1 MRTSENLMVLIPLPV
16 VILPLIYSGSLF
28 MSDMAARGSPQ
39 LATKKKQHCTLSQLM
54 ENMGNFKVQESKQQ
68 LHFASSFSNCMDPCV
83 SN

>member
-1 MRTSENLMVLIPLPV
+1 MTLIPLPV

-39 LATKKKQHCTLSQLM
+39 LATKKKTLQPLSRLRKDI
-54 ENMGNFKVQESKQQ
+54 GKFKVQESKQK
-68 LHFASSFSNCMDPCV
+68 LHFDSSFSNCMDSCA